1 VKREREDFYILLF
14 LVGVTRCF
22 FLLFDPYDVRGLL
35 GPVGSQILFG
45 FPIACLV
52 NVYILIIRLWINMYN
67 AVNYQKTLDHVFRY
81 AGIAMALVFLVEF
94 GYDLMDGLF
103 GGGIV
108 FSIMLAIYVVVL
120 GLGVLILAVL
130 FSIYSQKLYRRLKK
144 LKNPKK
150 IPEKTIK
157 KVNVFAVVMTFL
169 TIVLILCLSIL
180 ITIQIVS
187 GENPLVILIS
197 QTCQRPLEISYC
209 LLAIV
214 AHWRKIKTPNTTQQT
229 CINENTSNDDKTLFS
244 HNNRK

>member
-1 VKREREDFYILLF
+1 MTPNATCTNSSQCSEHGFCIAQKCACIPFYSGNFCEINQIDSTPGLHAFFWTYSYLFGILFAGITVIVIFQFILALNYQLFIFQVLLVLYILLF

-130 FSIYSQKLYRRLKK
+130 FSIYSQKLL
-144 LKNPKK
+144 
-150 IPEKTIK
+150 
-157 KVNVFAVVMTFL
+157 M
-169 TIVLILCLSIL
+169 CLQL
-180 ITIQIVS
+180 
-187 GENPLVILIS
+187 
-197 QTCQRPLEISYC
+197 
-209 LLAIV
+209 
-214 AHWRKIKTPNTTQQT
+214 
-229 CINENTSNDDKTLFS
+229 
-244 HNNRK
+244 